1 MVLEILVSC
10 GGCLQALLKCVDRVF
25 EIHAAFL
32 QLVTLALG
40 LLTLIHL
47 YLQTRCNELKILP
60 LLFWRSDVL
69 SDASQQTIKGDN
81 VELLRLDLFDE
92 LFLLLF
98 PSRRFF
104 LVQLFCRVSLPP
116 KLMRVM
122 GAARVCSQFPSF
134 QHGAS

>member
-10 GGCLQALLKCVDRVF
+10 GGCMQALLKCVDRVF

-69 SDASQQTIKGDN
+69 SDASQQTMKGDN

-92 LFLLLF
+92 LF
-98 PSRRFF
+98 
-104 LVQLFCRVSLPP
+104 
-116 KLMRVM
+116 
-122 GAARVCSQFPSF
+122 GAALLSRLVAAEAHASDGCCSGLLSVPLLSARCFLRM
-134 QHGAS
+134 ASDAANF

>member
-1 MVLEILVSC
+1 MVLDILVSC
-10 GGCLQALLKCVDRVF
+10 GGCMQALLKCTDRVF
-25 EIHAAFL
+25 DSHAAFL

-47 YLQTRCNELKILP
+47 YLQTRCNELKILR

-69 SDASQQTIKGDN
+69 SDASQQTMKGDN

-92 LFLLLF
+92 LFSLLF

-104 LVQLFCRVSLPP
+104 LVQLFYPP
-116 KLMRVM
+116 WAVRLLSVPLLSAQCFLRMASD
-122 GAARVCSQFPSF
+122 AANF
-134 QHGAS
+134 